1 MKNKNTQELDR
12 LAAVEKAISQ
22 KYGKEAIQNPRSEWS
37 EEKEK
42 EYIEQMKDFYKAKS
56 LKEKWKDKIDVN
68 GIKATKK
75 LLNRE
80 SLKTCPVCGS
90 FPKKS
95 MDDVCLLKFDCC
107 HLCYIEFVEDRE
119 ERWQKGWR
127 PNNGNSI

>member
-1 MKNKNTQELDR
+1 MKDKNTKELDR

-22 KYGKEAIQNPRSEWS
+22 KYGKEAIQNPRSEWN

-56 LKEKWKDKIDVN
+56 LKEKWEDKIDVN

-80 SLKTCPVCGS
+80 SLRTCSVCGK
-90 FPKKS
+90 FPKKT
-95 MDDVCLLKFDCC
+95 MDDVCLLKFECC
-107 HLCYIEFVEDRE
+107 SKCYLQYVEGREDRWKE
-119 ERWQKGWR
+119 GWR
-127 PNNGNSI
+127 PSEDK

>member
-1 MKNKNTQELDR
+1 MKDKNTKELDR

-22 KYGKEAIQNPRSEWS
+22 KYGKEAIQNPRSEWG

-80 SLKTCPVCGS
+80 SLRTCSVCGK
-90 FPKKS
+90 FPKKT
-95 MDDVCLLKFDCC
+95 MDDVCLLKFECC
-107 HLCYIEFVEDRE
+107 NKCYLQYVEGREDRWKE
-119 ERWQKGWR
+119 GWR
-127 PNNGNSI
+127 PSEDK

>member
-1 MKNKNTQELDR
+1 MKNKNTKELDR

-22 KYGKEAIQNPRSEWS
+22 KYGKETIQNPRSEWN

-75 LLNRE
+75 
-80 SLKTCPVCGS
+80 TT
-90 FPKKS
+90 
-95 MDDVCLLKFDCC
+95 
-107 HLCYIEFVEDRE
+107 
-119 ERWQKGWR
+119 
-127 PNNGNSI
+127 

>member
-1 MKNKNTQELDR
+1 MKDKNTKELDR

-22 KYGKEAIQNPRSEWS
+22 KYGKEAIQNPRSEWG

-80 SLKTCPVCGS
+80 SLRTCSVCGK
-90 FPKKS
+90 FPKKT
-95 MDDVCLLKFDCC
+95 MDDVCLLKFECC
-107 HLCYIEFVEDRE
+107 NKCYLQYVEGREDRWKE
-119 ERWQKGWR
+119 GWR
-127 PNNGNSI
+127 PSED

>member
-1 MKNKNTQELDR
+1 MKDKTTKELDR
-12 LAAVEKAISQ
+12 IAAVEKAISQ
-22 KYGKEAIQNPRSEWS
+22 KYGKEAVQNPRSEWS

-56 LKEKWKDKIDVN
+56 LKEKWEDKIDVN

-80 SLKTCPVCGS
+80 SLKTCSICGA

-95 MDDVCLLKFDCC
+95 MDDVCLLKFECC
-107 HLCYIEFVEDRE
+107 SSCYIQHIEGRE
-119 ERWQKGWR
+119 ERWKKGWK
-127 PNNGNSI
+127 PNETQ

>member
-1 MKNKNTQELDR
+1 MKNKNTKELDR

-22 KYGKEAIQNPRSEWS
+22 KYGKETIQNPRSEWN

-80 SLKTCPVCGS
+80 SLRTCPVCGN
-90 FPKKS
+90 FPKKT

-107 HLCYIEFVEDRE
+107 NRCYVQYVEGRE
-119 ERWQKGWR
+119 ERWKKGWR
-127 PNNGNSI
+127 PNENK

>member
-1 MKNKNTQELDR
+1 MKDKNTKELDR

-22 KYGKEAIQNPRSEWS
+22 KYGKETIQNPRSEWN

-56 LKEKWKDKIDVN
+56 LKEKWQDKINVN

-80 SLKTCPVCGS
+80 SLRTCPVCGN
-90 FPKKS
+90 FPKKT

-107 HLCYIEFVEDRE
+107 NKCYVQYVEGREDR
-119 ERWQKGWR
+119 WKKGWR
-127 PNNGNSI
+127 PNENK

>member
-80 SLKTCPVCGS
+80 SLRTCPVCGK
-90 FPKKS
+90 FPKKT
-95 MDDVCLLKFDCC
+95 MDDVCLLKFECC
-107 HLCYIEFVEDRE
+107 NKCYLQYVEGREDRWKE
-119 ERWQKGWR
+119 GWR
-127 PNNGNSI
+127 PSEDK

>member
-1 MKNKNTQELDR
+1 MKNKNTKELDR

-22 KYGKEAIQNPRSEWS
+22 KYGKETIQNPRSEWN

-56 LKEKWKDKIDVN
+56 LKEKWKDKIEVN

-80 SLKTCPVCGS
+80 SLRTCPVCGK
-90 FPKKS
+90 FPKKT

-107 HLCYIEFVEDRE
+107 SRCYIQYVEGREDRWKE
-119 ERWQKGWR
+119 GWR
-127 PNNGNSI
+127 PSENK

>member
-1 MKNKNTQELDR
+1 MKDKNTKELDR

-22 KYGKEAIQNPRSEWS
+22 KYGKETIQNPRSEWN

-56 LKEKWKDKIDVN
+56 LKEKWQDKINVN

-80 SLKTCPVCGS
+80 SLRTCPVCGK

-107 HLCYIEFVEDRE
+107 NRCYIQYVEGREDRWKE
-119 ERWQKGWR
+119 GWR
-127 PNNGNSI
+127 PSEDK

>member
-1 MKNKNTQELDR
+1 MKDKNTKELDR

-22 KYGKEAIQNPRSEWS
+22 KYGKETIQNPRSEWN

-56 LKEKWKDKIDVN
+56 LKEKWQDKINVN

-80 SLKTCPVCGS
+80 SLRTCPVCGK

-107 HLCYIEFVEDRE
+107 NRCYIQYVEGREDRWKE
-119 ERWQKGWR
+119 GWR
-127 PNNGNSI
+127 PSENK

>member
-80 SLKTCPVCGS
+80 SLRTCSVCGK
-90 FPKKS
+90 FPKKT
-95 MDDVCLLKFDCC
+95 MDDVCLLKFECC
-107 HLCYIEFVEDRE
+107 NKCYLQYVEGREDRWKE
-119 ERWQKGWR
+119 GWR
-127 PNNGNSI
+127 PSEDK